1 MCRRDPLVVEKTAFA
16 FGSSVISLASTIM
29 LAPGLFPGL
38 AGTGIEL
45 GLHWRMTAP
54 VVALGLLIVGWALV
68 QPSKPEGPSY
78 R

>member
-1 MCRRDPLVVEKTAFA
+1 MVEKTAFA
-16 FGSSVISLASTIM
+16 FGASVVSIASTIM
-29 LAPGLFPGL
+29 LAQAHFPGL
-38 AGTGIEL
+38 GGPGIEL

-68 QPSKPEGPSY
+68 QPSKPPGWGY